1 MTRTIKK
8 YLVIVAILLGI
19 LFLLRKIDWL
29 PPFGNFFRS
38 EPLTIDNT
46 PILIK
51 EINNLAQLITIT
63 SFDEVVMDSIKKS
76 KKLPGTIFPVPA
88 SKIVLIAKGQAM
100 AGVDLK
106 KLNNEDVMIKNDSI
120 SILFPPAQIL
130 NTILNPSDFETF
142 DETGVWSS
150 EEVNQVKVR
159 IREKI
164 IQRALEQNLLF
175 KASERCKIIMENFL
189 RNIGFTRIQIT
200 FKDQLP

>member
-88 SKIVLIAKGQAM
+88 SKIVLIAKGQVM

>member
-29 PPFGNFFRS
+29 PSFGNFFRS

-88 SKIVLIAKGQAM
+88 SKIVLIAKGQVM